1 MLKNLVLVA
10 LRNLKRDKWYS
21 LLNILGLAIGISF
34 SLLLIF
40 YIIDELSYDRYNE
53 KADRIYRV
61 NAYVKEPDK
70 DTMRWAITP
79 FPMGEALSKDYPEVE
94 EAVRFVGA
102 GGGNDIMYKNGDQRL
117 YENKVF
123 FVDSNI
129 FKVFTHKFIEGNP
142 KTALVAPNSM
152 VLTQSVAEKF
162 FGRNK
167 TYVGKTLE
175 NINGDVYKVTAVIKD
190 VPKNSHLLFNILI
203 SRSSLP
209 ADFASNWGGFG
220 FYTYVLLKPNTNAA
234 SFEKKLLPV
243 YDKYLASIFAQFNIK
258 MRFGIIPVT
267 AIHLHADTANE
278 PEELGSMSY
287 IYIFAAVA
295 FFMLVIA
302 CINYMNLTTA
312 RSARRAKEIGIR
324 KVAGSTQKQLVAQ
337 FLVESIVTACFA
349 LLLSIGIIA
358 LLLPAFNS
366 ISGKY
371 ISFFTLLQ
379 PKTLLI
385 TLGVAAFTG
394 LAGGS
399 YPAFYLSKFNP
410 VNILKGSL
418 SKASG
423 NVTLRR
429 VLVVVQFSIAMIML
443 ICTWVVYGQLKY
455 LRNKDLGFN
464 KEQVMNLR
472 INGPNMSSKITA
484 FKNEMRNIPQV
495 LSVSTAQAVPGQNI
509 NLQLF
514 SVQSKN
520 GFVEQGVNNY
530 AIDEN
535 YINTLGMKMAKGRN
549 FTGLSDTLRSII
561 VNEKMTQQ
569 FGWGDNAIGKRVK
582 FPGDTS
588 GNYLEVIGVV
598 KDFNQQSLYNPI
610 APLILFYQPAS
621 NGVQLKL
628 NTQNITPAVKSI
640 ENTWKKIFPDI
651 VFQYTFLDQDFDS
664 QYAADQKRGKI
675 FTAFSILTIAITC
688 LGLLGLIAFTTQ
700 QRQKELSIRKIMGAG
715 VVEIVPLVTRNF
727 IALVGISCLIAFP
740 IAYLFMDK
748 WLKIFPYNTG
758 LSATPFL
765 LSALTV
771 LVITMLTVSFHAVK
785 AATANPVKALRSE

>member
-484 FKNEMRNIPQV
+484 FKNEVRNIPQV

-610 APLILFYQPAS
+610 APLILFYQPVS

-628 NTQNITPAVKSI
+628 NAQNITPAVKSI